1 MREQAEKPN
10 GNLTLELGRQH
21 APKILQKQAS
31 TQSCARQALPMQ
43 YRPSPVLRELAA
55 SGHAVLATQL
65 LRQPALL
72 GNAKTVTIIGGGAVG
87 CEVAQWLTVEHG
99 IPQVSVIEMLPHMM
113 QGACT
118 ANRGPPTPYAQGT
131 QCAGSSI

>member
-1 MREQAEKPN
+1 MCATGTSNAIPPIP
-10 GNLTLELGRQH
+10 GLT
-21 APKILQKQAS
+21 
-31 TQSCARQALPMQ
+31 
-43 YRPSPVLRELAA
+43 ELAA

-113 QGACT
+113 QAPARQIAATYSIRSGDAMC
-118 ANRGPPTPYAQGT
+118 
-131 QCAGSSI
+131 GSSI